1 MLYRH
6 CLVYIQIFV
15 AISIL
20 SGIWGVVMCVRTA
33 ECMGIVFR
41 PRFLALQLVLII
53 VKLQYGL
60 AKLLSD
66 SVTLPCITS
75 LHPTILVN
83 GEFYHFFLYGRNINK
98 KKLFKSYLFYTLKNI
113 KWRNNENSID
123 RPVQRCVNERC
134 NSEMPLTLRDISL
147 LK

>member
-1 MLYRH
+1 MLYRR

-20 SGIWGVVMCVRTA
+20 SGIWGVVMCVRTVDS
-33 ECMGIVFR
+33 MGIVFR

-83 GEFYHFFLYGRNINK
+83 GEFYHFFIYGRN
-98 KKLFKSYLFYTLKNI
+98 KN
-113 KWRNNENSID
+113 
-123 RPVQRCVNERC
+123 
-134 NSEMPLTLRDISL
+134 
-147 LK
+147 